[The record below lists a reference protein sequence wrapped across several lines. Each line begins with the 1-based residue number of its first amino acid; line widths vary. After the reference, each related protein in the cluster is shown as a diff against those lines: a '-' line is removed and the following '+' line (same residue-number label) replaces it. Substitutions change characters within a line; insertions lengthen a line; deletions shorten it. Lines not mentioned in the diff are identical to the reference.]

1 MSPSAVPNSTA
12 NNGQFATDLNLS
24 LVGLGV
30 EYPPF
35 LVGAEALETL
45 ANRYYPPSTALKK
58 VLSINRFTGIETRA
72 AIGDVN
78 HPLVNQPNAP
88 SIKEL
93 NDLFRQEGVR
103 LSVNACNKAIREWGG
118 SIDDI
123 SHIVSTTCTNSANPG
138 FDHFVVKQLGIRSSV
153 EKILLHGIGCSG
165 GMAAMRTAAHL
176 ALGSSYQG
184 KPARILVLACEISSV
199 LVRSELDSINQDQ
212 QTRVG
217 VCLFSDCASAAVL
230 SNGIGENE
238 GSGPIYEL
246 LGWKHQIIDDTE
258 EDLGFDVDPLGWKV
272 VLTQRVPT
280 LAAAAVS
287 PCFQDLVKSIP
298 EIRKDNRSPTAADF
312 DWALHPGGS
321 LIITGVEQ
329 AMNLTP
335 EHLRASYEIYMKYG
349 NSSSA
354 TILSVLNKLRESEGK
369 EQVIA
374 CAFGPGIAL
383 EMILLRR
390 RKEASSPMNSLET
403 NGTNGVSHPNG
414 ATTHDGTADG
424 NGLARTNGEAI
435 ITIEGAVIENG
446 HPATAGTATE
456 AFSSGSDEAFG
467 NAAPF
472 TNNSTTADGG
482 NGSASSLPVEDL
494 D

>member
-1 MSPSAVPNSTA
+1 
-12 NNGQFATDLNLS
+12 
-24 LVGLGV
+24 
-30 EYPPF
+30 
-35 LVGAEALETL
+35 
-45 ANRYYPPSTALKK
+45 
-58 VLSINRFTGIETRA
+58 
-72 AIGDVN
+72 
-78 HPLVNQPNAP
+78 
-88 SIKEL
+88 
-93 NDLFRQEGVR
+93 
-103 LSVNACNKAIREWGG
+103 
-118 SIDDI
+118 
-123 SHIVSTTCTNSANPG
+123 
-138 FDHFVVKQLGIRSSV
+138 
-153 EKILLHGIGCSG
+153 
-165 GMAAMRTAAHL
+165 
-176 ALGSSYQG
+176 
-184 KPARILVLACEISSV
+184 
-199 LVRSELDSINQDQ
+199 
-212 QTRVG
+212 
-217 VCLFSDCASAAVL
+217 
-230 SNGIGENE
+230 
-238 GSGPIYEL
+238 
-246 LGWKHQIIDDTE
+246 
-258 EDLGFDVDPLGWKV
+258 
-272 VLTQRVPT
+272 
-280 LAAAAVS
+280 
-287 PCFQDLVKSIP
+287 
-298 EIRKDNRSPTAADF
+298 
-312 DWALHPGGS
+312 
-321 LIITGVEQ
+321 
-329 AMNLTP
+329 MNLTP